1 MEKMISFDMDGTLIQ
16 QSFADSVWLEG
27 LPRLY
32 ALHQGIRFH
41 KAQKYLMAEYN
52 TIGPEAIEWYDIQY
66 WFKKLGLDENWKSFL
81 DTYRHK
87 IILYPEVHGVLQS
100 LKDKYSLLI
109 ISNAAREFL
118 TIELEETHL
127 AHYFSHIFSAVTDFK
142 QTKKDSNVYQ
152 QICTALGIDPSGL
165 IHVGDNYCF
174 DYLIPRKMGIISF
187 YLNRTSHRSQGDN
200 RYTLTN
206 LRELFS
212 KI

>member
-27 LPRLY
+27 LPHLY
-32 ALHQGIRFH
+32 ARHQGISFH
-41 KAQKYLMAEYN
+41 KAHKYLMEEYN
-52 TIGPEAIEWYDIQY
+52 TIGPEEIEWYDIPY
-66 WFKKLGLDENWKSFL
+66 WFKKLGLDENWQSLL

-87 IILYPEVHGVLQS
+87 ITLYPEVHEVLKS
-100 LKDKYSLLI
+100 LKETYSLLI

-118 TIELEETHL
+118 TIELAETHL
-127 AHYFSHIFSAVTDFK
+127 AHYFSHIFSAVTDFQ

-152 QICTALGIDPSGL
+152 QICSTLGINPSGL

-174 DYLIPRKMGIISF
+174 DYLIPRKMGIIAF
-187 YLNRTSHRSQGDN
+187 YLNRTPHRSPGDTC
-200 RYTLTN
+200 YTLTN